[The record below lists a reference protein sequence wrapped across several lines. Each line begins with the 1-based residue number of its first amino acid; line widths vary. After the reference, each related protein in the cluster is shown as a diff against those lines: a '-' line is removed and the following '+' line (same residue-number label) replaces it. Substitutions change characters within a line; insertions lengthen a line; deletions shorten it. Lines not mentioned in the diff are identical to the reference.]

1 MIYRKILDY
10 FKHKKLAKEQE
21 NIRQKKDRLK
31 QEKKF
36 HELIATQFAYNQT
49 LLSAITIY
57 SEFLASNL
65 RYDEALKRQNEEMN
79 RKFYEEMEKQ
89 YEKVSKS

>member
-10 FKHKKLAKEQE
+10 LKHKKLAKEQE

-31 QEKKF
+31 QEKKI

-65 RYDEALKRQNEEMN
+65 RYDKEMN
-79 RKFYEEMEKQ
+79 RRFYEEMEKQ